1 MLFHRDYS
9 KHVVAIFSHQI
20 QSEYYGGNIS
30 VSIEGIALENVSALP
45 KSGINAP
52 TKSFTLHAV
61 FHYFFRMTKKNATI
75 TTAHIK
81 IFIELFKKY

>member
-1 MLFHRDYS
+1 MLCSRYYAEMLVESF
-9 KHVVAIFSHQI
+9 AHQI

-45 KSGINAP
+45 KSGINSP

-61 FHYFFRMTKKNATI
+61 FHYFFRMTKKKATI

-81 IFIELFKKY
+81 MFI